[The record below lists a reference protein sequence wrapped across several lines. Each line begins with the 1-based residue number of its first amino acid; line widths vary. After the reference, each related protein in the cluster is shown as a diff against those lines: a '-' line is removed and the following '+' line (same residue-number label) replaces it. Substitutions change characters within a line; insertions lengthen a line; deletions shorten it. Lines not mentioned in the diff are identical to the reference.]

1 MRRFINAM
9 HGNYT
14 PSAPMFEDDDGSG
27 GGGGN
32 DEDGD
37 EGDGAEKRTVTMT
50 QADLDALIGRE
61 KGRATKKYADYEELK
76 AERDRL
82 KADEDARKSAEMSDK
97 ERADA
102 DTAAAIKRAEDAE
115 ADRDRALSA
124 ANQRLINAEFRA
136 VARELN
142 IRPDALD
149 AALKLADL
157 TPVKVDDEGN
167 VVGVK
172 DAVQALITNSPY
184 LVDKPKPR
192 QIGNPNGDGDE
203 KPDKT
208 KEQLLKDAAEK
219 ARKSGRIEDRIAY
232 ADLKEELSK

>member
-1 MRRFINAM
+1 MSNEIKRKFPLTLDLQLFA
-9 HGNYT
+9 
-14 PSAPMFEDDDGSG
+14 EDPPIDPPIDPPV
-27 GGGGN
+27 
-32 DEDGD
+32 DPPKKLEL
-37 EGDGAEKRTVTMT
+37 T
-50 QADLDALIGRE
+50 QEEFDAKIEERLARE
-61 KGRATKKYADYEELK
+61 RKKYAGHDELK
-76 AERDRL
+76 TKLATLELAE
-82 KADEDARKSAEMSDK
+82 EERKKAEMSDK
-97 ERADA
+97 ERSDA
-102 DTAAAIKRAEDAE
+102 DTAAAVKRAEDAE
-115 ADRDRALSA
+115 SERDRALLT

-167 VVGVK
+167 VVGAK
-172 DAVQALITNSPY
+172 EAVQALITNSPY
-184 LVDKPKPR
+184 LVEKPKPKT
-192 QIGNPNGDGDE
+192 IGDPNGNDDE

-208 KEQLLKDAAEK
+208 KEQLLKEAAEK

>member
-1 MRRFINAM
+1 MPNEIKRKLPLNMNLQTLA
-9 HGNYT
+9 
-14 PSAPMFEDDDGSG
+14 
-27 GGGGN
+27 
-32 DEDGD
+32 DEDPDPDKKTDGD
-37 EGDGAEKRTVTMT
+37 DKPKKLELSQEEF
-50 QADLDALIGRE
+50 DAKIEERLARE
-61 KGRATKKYADYEELK
+61 RKKYAGHDELK
-76 AERDRL
+76 TKLAALELAE
-82 KADEDARKSAEMSDK
+82 EERKKAEMSDK
-97 ERADA
+97 ERSDA

-115 ADRDRALSA
+115 AERDRALSA

-136 VARELN
+136 MARELN

-184 LVDKPKPR
+184 LVEKPQRKT
-192 QIGNPNGDGDE
+192 IGDPNGDGDE

-208 KEQLLKDAAEK
+208 KEQMLKEAAEK